1 MERFILAHDLGTS
14 GNKATLYSMDGNLK
28 ASVVEAYE
36 TSYGRNGEAEQDPDS
51 WWQSVCL
58 STKGLFEKSGV
69 SPSNVECVTFS
80 GQMMG
85 CLPVDSEGMPLRRSM
100 IWADHRSSTQVR
112 MISDSISMDEFYRIT
127 GHRIS
132 ESYSAAKL
140 LWVRDNEPGLF
151 SRMTCMLQAKD
162 YIIYRLTGRFVT
174 DYSDASG
181 TNLFDIRKKDWS
193 GDILRELHID
203 RSLLPEA
210 HPSTDTAGGISSQ
223 AAHCLGLKEGTP
235 VIIGGGDGSCAAV
248 GAGAVCEG
256 RVYNV
261 IGTSS
266 WISRA
271 AKTPFFDQKMRT
283 FNWVSLD
290 PSLYTPCGTM
300 QAAGESVRWV
310 KNNLAG
316 EETQRAHEKGESV
329 YHMIDE
335 GVEGT
340 EPGAGSL
347 LFLPYLLGER
357 SPWWN
362 PKATGAFLGL
372 RVTTTRAQM
381 HRAVLEGVAYN
392 LRIILDLLDSEGK
405 PSALRMVGGGAK
417 SRVWLQ
423 ILADVFQRELVV
435 PRYLEEATSMGAAVC
450 GGIGIGAFP
459 DFSVIDRFNPVVGR
473 ILPRPETYDIYKK
486 LYGLF
491 LEAYRVL
498 CPIYEKL

>member
-1 MERFILAHDLGTS
+1 
-14 GNKATLYSMDGNLK
+14 MDGALK
-28 ASVVEAYE
+28 ASVVKMYE
-36 TSYGRNGEAEQDPDS
+36 TRHGRNGEAEQDPEA

-58 STKGLFEKSGV
+58 STRELLEKAGV
-69 SPSNVECVTFS
+69 TPESVECVTFS

-85 CLPVDSEGMPLRRSM
+85 CLPVDSEGKPLRDSM
-100 IWADHRSSTQVR
+100 IWADRRGTAQAR
-112 MISDSISMDEFYRIT
+112 FISDNFDRGEFYRIT

-140 LWVRDNEPGLF
+140 LWIRDNEPELF
-151 SRMTCMLQAKD
+151 SRAACMLQAKD
-162 YIIYRLTGRFVT
+162 YLIYRLTGRFVT

-193 GDILRELHID
+193 EDILRALRID

-210 HPSTDTAGGISSQ
+210 HPSTDRAGRVTTQ
-223 AAHCLGLKEGTP
+223 AARCLGLREGTP
-235 VIIGGGDGSCAAV
+235 VVIGGGDGSCAAV

-256 RVYNV
+256 RVYNA

-271 AKTPFFDQKMRT
+271 SKVPFFDEGMRT

-300 QAAGESVRWV
+300 QAAGESVAWV
-310 KNNLAG
+310 KKNLAG
-316 EETQRAHEKGESV
+316 EETQRAREGGKSV
-329 YHMIDE
+329 YSIIDE

-362 PKATGAFLGL
+362 PKASGAFVGL

-392 LRIILDLLDSEGK
+392 LRIILDLLDSDGRA
-405 PSALRMVGGGAK
+405 SVLRVVGGGAK

-459 DFSVIDRFNPVVGR
+459 DFSVIDRFNPVAGR
-473 ILPRPETYDIYKK
+473 IVPRPKTYDIYEK

-491 LEAYRVL
+491 LEVYKVL
-498 CPIYEKL
+498 CPIYERL